1 MQTPQPRSN
10 LPGLSSLSYRAGT
23 WATFK
28 ESMLAR
34 LSSSDY
40 PALAALKTRDDTD
53 FTVAFLDATAVVLDI
68 LTFYQERLANES
80 YLRTANQLRSL
91 TELSRLIGYHPSPGV
106 SASTYVAF
114 TLKAAPGQAPDPSA
128 PAITIP
134 KGTQVQSVPGQS
146 QSPQSFETSGD
157 IPAKPDWNALPVQV
171 SRPWR
176 PQLGDVAV
184 YLQGTSTQLQP
195 GDPIL
200 IVGDERLQAAEKNT
214 ENNNWDVRVLTTVSP
229 DPASQ
234 RTYVAWRE
242 GLGYAPG
249 RVEPAQKHPKFY
261 AFRQRASLF
270 GFNALNPLMLT
281 KDTVA
286 ILRSTPGAIE
296 AGSNPPAPHSGAAG
310 TGYKAGDQVTVA
322 GGGGNGILRV
332 QSVNSTTGAVTG
344 TLAVNQPGSGYTTT
358 NGAATSGGSGTGLQV
373 DIMAS
378 SLLNRLN
385 TDWNFSPPGDRVVD
399 LDAAYSKLAPGG
411 WIALTL
417 PDRLTGGSAAGLLT
431 LYQIQSATVIGRSD
445 YALSARISRVSTDSN
460 ADLSAF
466 YGATRQASVLAQAE
480 ELKVAEQPLDHP
492 LYGTLVELEGLR
504 PDLLGATVVTV
515 SGSSQKISVNAGVA
529 GLEFVPDDGSM
540 PVPLDPGNIFALIDP
555 VPLPLNADGSIP
567 SWNASTAPIT
577 LKGADAN
584 GRTGTLQGVG
594 GARLSVGQFSLAPA
608 GSDDPGVSEY
618 AFVSSVTAQSVPGAG
633 HAYTRIRLKSA
644 LAHCYNRAVTTV
656 NANVA
661 LATHGRSVSEILGS
675 GSAGTPNQSFTL
687 KQSPLTYVQAL
698 TPTGRQ
704 STLQVLVN
712 GVAWSE
718 VPSLYGAGSSQ
729 RVFATLT
736 QSDGTTDVLFGDA
749 VEGATLP
756 TGQNNVQAN
765 YRIGLGSSGNVGTN
779 TLTTLIDRPLGVSGV
794 SNPEAATGGQDA
806 QSVEGIRSN
815 APLTVL
821 TLGRA
826 VSLADYEN
834 YAGTFAGIAKAY
846 AAWIPSGPG
855 QGVFL
860 TVAGVNGAALPSGSP
875 TLSNLVAS
883 LRNYGNPLTSISI
896 RSFAETLFGLS
907 ADVRYD
913 PAFDQPTVQARI
925 LQTLSQA
932 YGFAKRSFGQG
943 VSADEISSVI
953 QNVPGVV
960 AVNVK
965 QINVVASSTG
975 GDLAGL
981 SNGFSLS
988 TWNSWMAQQFTV
1000 PRSYASSGSRIAAYL
1015 PAASGQSLP
1024 LPAEIL
1030 VLDPD
1035 PASVILGVML

>member
-1 MQTPQPRSN
+1 VQTPQPRSN

-23 WATFK
+23 WASFK

-53 FTVAFLDATAVVLDI
+53 FTIACLDAAAVVLDI
-68 LTFYQERLANES
+68 LAFYQERLANES
-80 YLRTANQLRSL
+80 YLRTAGQLRSL

-106 SASTYVAF
+106 SASTYLAF

-128 PAITIP
+128 SAITIP
-134 KGTQVQSVPGQS
+134 KGTQVQSVPAQG
-146 QSPQSFETSGD
+146 QSPQSFETSAD
-157 IPAKPDWNALPVQV
+157 IPAKPDWNALPVQAT
-171 SRPWR
+171 RPWQ
-176 PQLGDVAV
+176 PHLGDVAV
-184 YLQGTSTQLQP
+184 YLQGTSTQLHP
-195 GDPIL
+195 GDLIL
-200 IVGDERLQAAEKNT
+200 IVGDERLQAT
-214 ENNNWDVRVLTTVSP
+214 ENNNWDVRVVTTVSP
-229 DPASQ
+229 DPANH
-234 RTYVAWRE
+234 RTYVTWRE

-249 RVEPAQKHPKFY
+249 RIEPAQKHPRFY

-270 GFNALNPLMLT
+270 GYNALNPLMLA
-281 KDTVA
+281 KDTVG

-296 AGSNPPAPHSGAAG
+296 AGPNPPVPHSGAAG
-310 TGYKAGDQVTVA
+310 AGYKVGDLVTVT
-322 GGGGNGILRV
+322 GGGGTGILQV

-358 NGAATSGGSGTGLQV
+358 TGVPTSGGSGTGLQV
-373 DIMAS
+373 DVVAS
-378 SLLNRLN
+378 SLLNRSN
-385 TDWNFSPPGDRVVD
+385 ADWNFTPPGGQLVD

-411 WIALTL
+411 WIVLNV
-417 PDRLTGGSAAGLLT
+417 PDRPAAGSPSGLLA
-431 LYQIQSATVIGRSD
+431 LYQIRSATVIGRSD
-445 YALSARISRVSTDSN
+445 YALSARISRVATDSD
-460 ADLSAF
+460 AGLSAF

-480 ELKVAEQPLDHP
+480 ELTVAEQPLDHP
-492 LYGTLVELEGLR
+492 LYGTLLDLEDLR
-504 PDLLGATVVTV
+504 PDLLGATIVTV
-515 SGSSQKISVNAGVA
+515 SGSSQKISANAGVA
-529 GLEFVPDDGSM
+529 GLEFVPDDGST
-540 PVPLDPGNIFALIDP
+540 PVPLNPGNTFTLIDP
-555 VPLPLNADGSIP
+555 APLPLNLNGSVP
-567 SWNASTAPIT
+567 SWKVSTAPVT
-577 LKGADAN
+577 LKAADAN
-584 GRTGTLQGVG
+584 GRTGTLQGTG
-594 GARLSVGQFSLAPA
+594 GARFSLGQFSLAPA
-608 GSDDPGVSEY
+608 GTDDPGVSEY
-618 AFVSSVTAQSVPGAG
+618 AFVSSVVEQSVPGAG
-633 HAYTRIRLKSA
+633 RSYTQIRLKSA
-644 LAHCYNRAVTTV
+644 LAHCYDRAVTAV

-661 LATHGRSVSEILGS
+661 LATHGRSVTEILGS
-675 GSAGTPNQSFTL
+675 GSAGTPNQTFTL
-687 KQSPLTYVQAL
+687 KQSPLTYVQAP

-718 VPSLYGAGSSQ
+718 VPGLYGAGSSQ

-765 YRIGLGSSGNVGTN
+765 YRIGSGSSGNVGTN

-794 SNPEAATGGQDA
+794 SNPEPATGGQDA
-806 QSVEGIRSN
+806 QSVDDIRAS

-834 YAGTFAGIAKAY
+834 YASTFAGIAKAH
-846 AAWIPSGPG
+846 AVWIPSGPG

-860 TVAGVNGAALPSGSP
+860 TVAGVNGAALPPGSP

-883 LRNYGNPLTSISI
+883 LRNYGNPLTPISV
-896 RSFAETLFGLS
+896 RSFVETLFGLS

-913 PAFDQPTVQARI
+913 PAFNQPAVQARI

-932 YGFAKRSFGQG
+932 FGFTKRSFGQG
-943 VSADEISSVI
+943 VSTDEISSVI

-965 QINVVASSTG
+965 QINVVASSTA

-981 SNGFSLS
+981 SNGFSIS
-988 TWNSWMAQQFTV
+988 AWNNWMAQQLTV
-1000 PRSYASSGSRIAAYL
+1000 PRSSATSASRIPVYL
-1015 PAASGQSLP
+1015 PAVTNQSLP

-1035 PASVILGVML
+1035 PASLVLGVMS